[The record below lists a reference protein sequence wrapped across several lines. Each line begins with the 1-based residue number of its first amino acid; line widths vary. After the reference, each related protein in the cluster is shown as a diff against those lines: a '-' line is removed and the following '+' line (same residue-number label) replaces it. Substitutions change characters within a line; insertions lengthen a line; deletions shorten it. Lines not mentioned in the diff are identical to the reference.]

1 MHTVSAITK
10 LELELPCEDIF
21 YHIYTSL
28 NPGYCSFLDSS
39 LHPNK
44 YSRFSYIA
52 WEPDFALRGYGHVNE
67 LVNCKNGSVLK
78 TVMHPMLFLRKKLS
92 EYVRY
97 TDSKKELTF
106 FNKKTVPGELPDFP
120 GGFIGYFS
128 YDLKDYLEKLPGTVI
143 DDIKLP
149 LYYLVYYSRFLV
161 YDHQSNSWY
170 LIIRASD
177 DRLEE
182 LEKMISEEKDRIDGL
197 LVKINCKNENTPG
210 TINKKI
216 RLKYLEKNIDRIQL
230 KSNFSKNDYLRSV
243 KRAKR
248 YIHEGDI
255 YQVNMTQRFS
265 CLLDIE
271 PVDVYY
277 ILRQKNPAPFS
288 AFLGFP
294 DFKIGSSSPERFL
307 FLKDGVIETRPIKG
321 TRPRGRNSA
330 EEKVYSKELKNSIKD
345 RAELNMIVDLE
356 RNDLGKFSKYGT
368 VKVKQHA
375 VIEKF
380 ARVQH
385 LVSTVVGKVKEGYD
399 IVDIIK
405 ATFPG
410 GSITGAPKIRAMQ
423 IIDELEPTAR
433 SVYTGAIGYIGA
445 DSTMDLNIV
454 IRTFII
460 KDRMFYYNVGGGIVE
475 DSEPEEEFQET
486 LDKGIALK
494 ETLEYFSIENLSK
507 KG

>member
-1 MHTVSAITK
+1 MTK
-10 LELELPCEDIF
+10 IELDLSCEDVF

-39 LHPNK
+39 LLPNK
-44 YSRFSYIA
+44 YSKFSYIA
-52 WEPDFALRGYGHVNE
+52 WEPDFVLRGSGHVNE
-67 LVNCKNGSVLK
+67 SIKCRDGD
-78 TVMHPMLFLRKKLS
+78 TVRTSMHPVLFLRKKLS
-92 EYVRY
+92 EYVENIGGSTPVNFDR
-97 TDSKKELTF
+97 K
-106 FNKKTVPGELPDFP
+106 PGPEELPGFT

-128 YDLKDYLEKLPGTVI
+128 YDLKNHLERLPKTVQ
-143 DDIKLP
+143 DDVNLP
-149 LYYLVYYSRFLV
+149 LYYLVYYSRCLAF
-161 YDHQSNSWY
+161 DHLSRSWY
-170 LIIRASD
+170 LIVRSSSGSSTK
-177 DRLEE
+177 
-182 LEKMISEEKDRIDGL
+182 LEKMICSERERINVL
-197 LVKINCKNENTPG
+197 LEDLRSKKRRAAG
-210 TINKKI
+210 TINDRI
-216 RLKYLEKNIDRIQL
+216 RQKYLEKNIGEVRL
-230 KSNFSKNDYLRSV
+230 ESNFSKKDYIESV
-243 KRAKR
+243 TRAKK

-265 CLLDIE
+265 CCLDVE

-277 ILRQKNPAPFS
+277 VLRQKNPAPFS
-288 AFLGFP
+288 AFLGYP

-307 FLKDGVIETRPIKG
+307 FLKNGIIETRPIKG
-321 TRPRGRNSA
+321 TRPRGKNKA
-330 EEKVYSKELKNSIKD
+330 EEEQYSKELKNSIKD

-368 VKVKQHA
+368 VKVKEHA
-375 VIEKF
+375 VIEKY

-385 LVSTVVGKVKEGYD
+385 LVSTVTGEVKEGYD

-405 ATFPG
+405 STFPG

-433 SVYTGAIGYIGA
+433 SVYTGSIGYIGA

-460 KDRMFYYNVGGGIVE
+460 KDKMFYYNVGGGIVE
-475 DSEPEEEFQET
+475 DSKPQEEFQET

-494 ETLEYFSIENLSK
+494 ETLEYFSSHNLSK
-507 KG
+507 KSQAPF